1 MHNEFAKCEIKTS
14 VFSGRKSRTGNYCVL
29 IRVVYPLEL
38 RSRGPARPTSQ
49 SRLTQECYLN
59 ASCLAPQCLSS
70 MNLDDARFLQAL
82 GFRIRELRLARGLT
96 QEQLGERCELH
107 RTFIGSVERG
117 ERNLSILNLRLIARV
132 LRVPLAELL
141 VESKNGVRTD

>member
-1 MHNEFAKCEIKTS
+1 
-14 VFSGRKSRTGNYCVL
+14 
-29 IRVVYPLEL
+29 
-38 RSRGPARPTSQ
+38 
-49 SRLTQECYLN
+49 
-59 ASCLAPQCLSS
+59 

-141 VESKNGVRTD
+141 VESRGGTHTG